1 MNIFF
6 VAVFDSEA
14 FAYEGLS
21 ILNDLHGSGDITL
34 YATAIVA
41 KEASRTFRVR
51 HTSGDG
57 PIGLAL
63 DRLMGSVLSWHAA
76 PIGATYKPSA
86 ESMAELISDL
96 TRAGVSLDFLS
107 EVSQALAPG
116 KAAVLAEVQETWAIP
131 VDARLNKIGGQV
143 LKRQRTELFE
153 DQLQH
158 DAAWLTVELKQ
169 RQAEM
174 VLASAA
180 HRAALQKEV
189 DNIKHKLETTLAA
202 AEAGQEQTK
211 SEAAAKLSIL
221 GEQLKLA
228 DERQKTKID
237 GHVEEVKTEYETRRV
252 KLGQTLKFI
261 RDAMNG

>member
-1 MNIFF
+1 MNKIF

-21 ILNDLHGSGDITL
+21 ILNDLHSSGDITL

-41 KEASRTFRVR
+41 KGASRTFRAR
-51 HTSGDG
+51 HTSGNG

-63 DRLMGSVLSWHAA
+63 DRLMGSLLSLQAA
-76 PIGATYKPSA
+76 PIGATSKPSA

-96 TRAGVSLDFLS
+96 TRAGVSLDFLG
-107 EVSQALAPG
+107 EVSQALTPG

-143 LKRQRTELFE
+143 LQRQRMELFE

-158 DAAWLTVELKQ
+158 DAALLIGELKQ

-180 HRAALQKEV
+180 HRATLQKEV
-189 DNIKHKLETTLAA
+189 DKIK
-202 AEAGQEQTK
+202 
-211 SEAAAKLSIL
+211 
-221 GEQLKLA
+221 
-228 DERQKTKID
+228 
-237 GHVEEVKTEYETRRV
+237 
-252 KLGQTLKFI
+252 
-261 RDAMNG
+261 